1 MWSEGHTRWL
11 ESVEQA
17 GALGMLEVVLHKVAA
32 VSVPVVCFASRC
44 EMPEGGA
51 WWKRKPEVS
60 TGSFD
65 MEFATGLDV

>member
-1 MWSEGHTRWL
+1 
-11 ESVEQA
+11 
-17 GALGMLEVVLHKVAA
+17 MLEVVLPKVAA